1 MENKI
6 NFKKIICSWSTW
18 QNMDREVAIKKE
30 CKDRI
35 KNPPKLNPL
44 QKKLMIMTM
53 VDVT

>member
-6 NFKKIICSWSTW
+6 IFKKIICSWNTW

-30 CKDRI
+30 CQDRI
-35 KNPPKLNPL
+35 KNPPKLDPL
-44 QKKLMIMTM
+44 QKKLITMTM